1 MQELE
6 SAKAVDENLQKNT
19 CHGVEVFKTSVHKIS
34 YFDAKW
40 KS

>member
-19 CHGVEVFKTSVHKIS
+19 CHGVEVFKTLVQKNQL
-34 YFDAKW
+34 F
-40 KS
+40 